1 MEGQLT
7 FLGTGTSMGV
17 PTLGCNCAVCMSAD
31 PRDRRLRPSVLL
43 EWHDGTR
50 DRVVVID
57 TGPDFREQA
66 LRSKLTRVDAVFY
79 THAHADHIFGLDDL
93 RPLSFTVFREGGH
106 IPLYVSPD
114 TEETLRRIY
123 DYTFSSEATY
133 PNRARVHLQ
142 SLSDR
147 ENVLGVE
154 FTRVPVFHGDL
165 AINGFRFGR
174 TAYLT
179 DVSRIPEESF
189 ALLEGLDHV
198 VLSALRH
205 KPHPNH
211 ATVEQAVEWAKRIGA
226 KNTWLTH
233 IAHELGHEDTNAR
246 LPENIRMA
254 FDGLTFPIELDQP
267 TPVHRTTV
275 SVGSTTSSAAI
286 PVYRSLEEVPPN
298 FGPAIA
304 AIGNFDGVHRGH
316 QQILAAAAA
325 EAKQRGMRSI
335 AITFNPHPAQFLYPK
350 EAPKLL
356 TFLPERLRLLAKTG
370 VDAIL
375 VLPFDEAL
383 SRVTAE
389 DFVSNVLVGLLQ
401 VRGIHEGGNFR
412 FGHGAKAGI
421 AELRS
426 FGEQFGF
433 AVHVH
438 PPVRVHGLEVS
449 SSAVRSLIASGDV
462 RRSRWMLGRVFGVHS
477 HPAKGRGVGTK
488 LLVPTVNLAPY
499 EGLLPGFGVYVTRLT
514 IGDQCCEAVTNV
526 GKRPTFE
533 GVGFGV
539 ETHILNFQP
548 VELMDETPVRLDFLQ
563 RLRGEIKWPST
574 DDLKAQIFKDVAR
587 ANRYFQIEAIRQGD
601 SSPR

>member
-17 PTLGCNCAVCMSAD
+17 PTLGCNCAVCTSAD

-43 EWHDGTR
+43 QWNDGAR
-50 DRVVVID
+50 DRVVLID

-79 THAHADHIFGLDDL
+79 THGHADHIFGLDDL

-106 IPLYVSPD
+106 IPLYVSPE

-123 DYTFSSEATY
+123 DYTFSTEATY
-133 PNRARVHLQ
+133 PNRARVHLH
-142 SLSDR
+142 SLGDR

-154 FTRVPVFHGDL
+154 FLRVPVFHGDL

-211 ATVEQAVEWAKRIGA
+211 ATVEQAVEWARRIGA
-226 KNTWLTH
+226 RHTWLTH

-254 FDGLTFPIELDQP
+254 YDGLSFPIELEQHLP
-267 TPVHRTTV
+267 LRSQTV
-275 SVGSTTSSAAI
+275 SIESSSQTI
-286 PVYRSLEEVPPN
+286 PVYRSLQEVPQD
-298 FGPAIA
+298 FGPTIA

-316 QQILAAAAA
+316 QQILAAAAT
-325 EAKQRGMRSI
+325 EARHRGMRSI

-350 EAPKLL
+350 DAPKLL
-356 TFLPERLRLLAKTG
+356 TFLPERLRLLARTG

-389 DFVSNVLVGLLQ
+389 DFVRNVLVGLLQ

-449 SSAVRSLIASGDV
+449 SSAVRNLVAEGDV
-462 RRSRWMLGRVFGVHS
+462 RRARWMLGRIFGVHS
-477 HPAKGRGVGTK
+477 HPAKGRGVGSK

-499 EGLLPGFGVYVTRLT
+499 EGLLPGFGVYVTQLT
-514 IGDQCCEAVTNV
+514 IDDQCFEAVTNV
-526 GKRPTFE
+526 GNRPTFE

-539 ETHILNFQP
+539 ETHILNFTP
-548 VELMDETPVRLDFLQ
+548 VDLTDETPLRLDFLH
-563 RLRGEIKWPST
+563 RLRGEMQWPST
-574 DDLKAQIFKDVAR
+574 EALKAQILKDVAR
-587 ANRYFQIEAIRQGD
+587 ARRYFQIAALGQGD
-601 SSPR
+601 PSLR